1 MAGIN
6 SEIDSLRQEIDRTDT
21 SLKALYQDL
30 GKVACTYHR
39 AIAVPESDAV
49 YERICALAGRRDD
62 IEANMKNIRM
72 VLDRKNATGQDIRST
87 EESIKGLD
95 SELKTQLSA
104 LGAVAAEAQAA
115 GRLPQ
120 DLVQYMES
128 LRIYNQRLSEL
139 EAKSASGVF
148 SSIYMRRTAKHRETL
163 DSVFYE
169 VGLALYEADRVSD
182 VPGQR
187 AREIAGTLEEIADR
201 RRSFNS
207 LIGEKR
213 NDLSQV
219 EGSLAGIG
227 APNGDISRL
236 MRDYSFQ
243 VKEITDELDG
253 CFTEYGRIIS
263 VTMDSWLDDMAP
275 EELKLAC
282 RRLNAGLKRK
292 RRQHLNLNYYDLAKE
307 IEIHGMQA
315 RQLDSQIEV
324 LETQRTALVRQIEE
338 LRIRRKQED
347 STMAEL
353 REKQEEITRNAADI
367 AEVRG

>member
-39 AIAVPESDAV
+39 AIAVHESDAV
-49 YERICALAGRRDD
+49 YEKICTLAGRRDD
-62 IEANMKNIRM
+62 IEDNMKNIRM
-72 VLDRKNATGQDIRST
+72 VLDRRNAAGQDILST
-87 EESIKGLD
+87 EKSIKDLD
-95 SELKTQLSA
+95 SDLKTALSA

-115 GRLPQ
+115 GRLPE
-120 DLVQYMES
+120 DLVQYMEPV
-128 LRIYNQRLSEL
+128 RIYNEKLAGL
-139 EAKSASGVF
+139 ESKAGSGMF
-148 SSIYMRRTAKHRETL
+148 SSIYMRRAAKHRETL
-163 DSVFYE
+163 NFVFHE
-169 VGLALYEADRVSD
+169 AGLAIYEAGRAAD

-187 AREIAGTLEEIADR
+187 AQELAGTIEEIAQR
-201 RRSFNS
+201 RKSFEG
-207 LIGEKR
+207 LMGEKR

-243 VKEITDELDG
+243 VKDITDQLDS

-263 VTMDSWLDDMAP
+263 ATMDTWLDDMAP

-282 RRLNAGLKRK
+282 RRLNSGLKRK

-307 IEIHGMQA
+307 IEIHSMQA
-315 RQLDSQIEV
+315 RQLDSQIEA
-324 LETQRTALVRQIEE
+324 LEAQRTALVRQIEE

-347 STMAEL
+347 GVMAEL
-353 REKQEEITRNAADI
+353 REKQEEISRNAADI
-367 AEVRG
+367 ADVRG

>member
-1 MAGIN
+1 MVGIN

-39 AIAVPESDAV
+39 AIAVHESDTV
-49 YERICALAGRRDD
+49 YEKICTLAGRRDD
-62 IEANMKNIRM
+62 IEDNMKNIRM
-72 VLDRKNATGQDIRST
+72 VLDRKNATGQDIRIT
-87 EESIKGLD
+87 EKSIKELD

-104 LGAVAAEAQAA
+104 LGAVAAEVQAA

-120 DLVQYMES
+120 DLVQYMEPVR
-128 LRIYNQRLSEL
+128 LYNVKLAEL
-139 EAKSASGVF
+139 EAKAASGVF
-148 SSIYMRRTAKHRETL
+148 STIYQRRAAKHRETL
-163 DSVFYE
+163 DSVFYKA
-169 VGLALYEADRVSD
+169 GLALYEADRVSD

-187 AREIAGTLEEIADR
+187 AQSLAGTLEEIAER
-201 RRSFNS
+201 RRGFDS

-227 APNGDISRL
+227 APNGDINRL

-243 VKEITDELDG
+243 VKEITDELDA

-263 VTMDSWLDDMAP
+263 ATMDSWLDDMAP

-282 RRLNAGLKRK
+282 KRLEAGLKRK
-292 RRQHLNLNYYDLAKE
+292 HRQHLNLNYYDLAKE
-307 IEIHGMQA
+307 IEIHSMQA
-315 RQLDSQIEV
+315 RQLDGQIEV
-324 LETQRTALVRQIEE
+324 LEAQRTALVRQIEE

-347 STMAEL
+347 STMEEL
-353 REKQEEITRNAADI
+353 REKQEEISRNAADI
-367 AEVRG
+367 ADVRG